1 MLIWTLSA
9 GLTFLNFILKHAIL
23 MLGFFGMANMVLL
36 QVRISSALVRRIDE
50 LCQEGLFRNRS
61 EAVSDA
67 IRMLL
72 ARYSHTSPEARATA
86 LYLGGRLGRAGNP
99 EDIVFR
105 AEERG
110 AGVLEE

>member
-1 MLIWTLSA
+1 MQTSYLVWYGRHGAPS
-9 GLTFLNFILKHAIL
+9 GQDQ
-23 MLGFFGMANMVLL
+23 LGPL
-36 QVRISSALVRRIDE
+36 RRIDE

>member
-1 MLIWTLSA
+1 
-9 GLTFLNFILKHAIL
+9 
-23 MLGFFGMANMVLL
+23 MANMVLL